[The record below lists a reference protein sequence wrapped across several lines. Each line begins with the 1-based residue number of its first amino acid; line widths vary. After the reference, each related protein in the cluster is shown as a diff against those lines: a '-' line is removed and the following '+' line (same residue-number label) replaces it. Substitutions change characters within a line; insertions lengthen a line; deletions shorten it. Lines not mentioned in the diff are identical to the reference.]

1 VSASRCF
8 LLAIYSI
15 FAVQVMGAIM
25 VIWSRTT
32 IIDLDGTI
40 LLMADWTAFL
50 LMAHRHAR
58 QGNFHFSRP
67 AQLLAAIL
75 IPLSFL
81 RLFLSGNGMATGLI
95 FGSYLGL
102 AGCYLLFS
110 RLRDLPGY
118 LPEALV
124 ASFVLIR
131 LPFVAGFLDDLLG
144 VTHATVEIGSWFLY
158 LLGHETL
165 VSGNTIVTKM
175 GAVSLFYPC
184 TGLMTGGGLLAIA
197 SALAFSRPWSR
208 EAKIGLFAAALLLS
222 FLAGCIRVVV
232 LNYAVSSIEAFQ
244 FWHGVPG
251 FMIFAAV
258 TYALFGA
265 AVFAA
270 SKTSFGDEAMAS
282 VPPAPTPCPPLPRI
296 LAPVMAAAAVAGWI
310 HLPWALP
317 KERDFPY
324 PDLTAALPVQNPR
337 LAPNPD
343 PYAQSSW
350 GQALFADL
358 PQGRLT
364 LGFRPGQDFNG
375 IAQIFRNPHNN
386 TPTKWETVA
395 VPEGSVAWRVED
407 GSLELATLVHPTG
420 RLTATEAQY
429 NEEYFKPKATPWKL
443 ALWLVGQQ
451 RIRDMRSVLIH
462 LTVPGADGSQ
472 VQTFVPVVVQAAKLT
487 AKRF

>member
-1 VSASRCF
+1 MPASRCF
-8 LLAIYSI
+8 LLAIYSV

-58 QGNFHFSRP
+58 RGHFAFSQP
-67 AQLLAAIL
+67 AQLLAATLIL
-75 IPLSFL
+75 LSFL
-81 RLFLSGNGMATGLI
+81 RLFHSSNGMATGLI

-131 LPFVAGFLDDLLG
+131 LPFVAGFLDELLG
-144 VTHATVEIGSWFLY
+144 VTHATAEIGSWFLY
-158 LLGHETL
+158 LLGHPTL
-165 VSGNTIVTKM
+165 VKGNVIVTNL

-208 EAKIGLFAAALLLS
+208 EAKIGLFVAALLLS
-222 FLAGCIRVVV
+222 FLAGCVRVVV
-232 LNYAVSSIEAFQ
+232 LNYAVSSVEAFQ

-251 FMIFAAV
+251 FLIFAAV

-265 AVFAA
+265 AIYAA
-270 SKTSFGDEAMAS
+270 SRTSTNDASAPS
-282 VPPAPTPCPPLPRI
+282 VPPTPTPCPVLPRV
-296 LAPVMAAAAVAGWI
+296 LAPCMAVTALAGWI

-324 PDLTAALPVQNPR
+324 PDLAAALPVQNPR

-350 GQALFADL
+350 GRAFFAEL
-358 PQGRLT
+358 PQGHLV

-375 IAQIFRNPHNN
+375 VRQIFRNPQNN
-386 TPTKWETVA
+386 TPTDWNTVTI
-395 VPEGSVAWRVED
+395 PEGSVAWRVQD
-407 GSLELATLVHPTG
+407 GSLELATQVHPTG
-420 RLTATEAQY
+420 RLTATEEEY
-429 NEEYFKPKATPWKL
+429 NAEYFKPKATPRKL

-462 LTVPGADGSQ
+462 LTVPGGQEAQ
-472 VQTFVPVVVQAAKLT
+472 VQGLLPLIVQAARLT
-487 AKRF
+487 AASF